1 VALFFFF
8 WISQNTN
15 SLHDLLSLRSFYY
28 FAGVSTM
35 SVPVAYATIIIV
47 WSTTPLGITWSNE
60 TLSPAAAVTTRMGI
74 AAIIGFALLKVFRIP
89 MSWST
94 KALRTYAYS
103 LMGIFGAML
112 CTYNAAQFIPS
123 GLISVLYAFAP
134 VLSNLFAYL
143 LLGKGDFSATRW
155 VSFIISFF
163 GLAVICL
170 DDWVLHQ
177 DGWIGVVLL
186 LVAVSLHSLSGVL
199 VQREAYHAHPLSLTV
214 GTLILSVPLFVT
226 SWWFMDGE
234 LPVLDWSSESPWA
247 VLYLAVFGSLLGFAS
262 YFYIVRQLGATAVA
276 MVTLVTPVI
285 ALVLGSILNDEAI
298 TLQIMTGTACVLF
311 GLVLYYRNAQV
322 LRMPRIR
329 QRAG

>member
-1 VALFFFF
+1 
-8 WISQNTN
+8 
-15 SLHDLLSLRSFYY
+15 
-28 FAGVSTM
+28 M

-47 WSTTPLGITWSNE
+47 WSTTPLGISWSNE
-60 TLSPAAAVTTRMGI
+60 TLSPVAAVTIRMSI
-74 AAIIGFALLKVFRIP
+74 AAVIGYALLKSFRIP
-89 MSWST
+89 VSWSA

-112 CTYNAAQFIPS
+112 CTYSAAQYIPS
-123 GLISVLYAFAP
+123 GLISVLYALSP

-143 LLGKGDFSATRW
+143 LIRKGDFSAARW
-155 VSFIISFF
+155 TSFVISFM

-177 DGWIGVVLL
+177 DGWVGVVLL
-186 LVAVSLHSLSGVL
+186 LIAVSLYSLGGVL

-214 GTLILSVPLFVT
+214 GAVILSVPLFIL
-226 SWWFMDGE
+226 SWWFLDGE

-276 MVTLVTPVI
+276 MVTLVTPVL
-285 ALVLGSILNDEAI
+285 ALILGSVLNDETI
-298 TLQIMTGTACVLF
+298 TPQIIGGTACVLF
-311 GLVLYYRNAQV
+311 GLVLYYRNDQM
-322 LRMPRIR
+322 LRIPSVFRKT
-329 QRAG
+329 G

>member
-1 VALFFFF
+1 
-8 WISQNTN
+8 
-15 SLHDLLSLRSFYY
+15 
-28 FAGVSTM
+28 M

-47 WSTTPLGITWSNE
+47 WSTTPLGIAWSNE
-60 TLSPAAAVTTRMGI
+60 TLSPTAAVTIRMSI
-74 AAIIGFALLKVFRIP
+74 AAVIGYALLKAFRIP
-89 MSWST
+89 VSWSA

-103 LMGIFGAML
+103 LMGIFIAML
-112 CTYNAAQFIPS
+112 CTYNAAQYIPS
-123 GLISVLYAFAP
+123 GLISVLYALSP

-143 LLGKGDFSATRW
+143 LLGRGDFSAARW
-155 VSFIISFF
+155 ASFVISFM

-186 LVAVSLHSLSGVL
+186 LIAVSFYSLSGVL

-214 GTLILSVPLFVT
+214 GTLILSVPLFIL
-226 SWWFMDGE
+226 SWWFLDGE

-276 MVTLVTPVI
+276 MVTLVTPVL
-285 ALVLGSILNDEAI
+285 ALILGSVLNDETI
-298 TLQIMTGTACVLF
+298 TPQIIGGTACVLF
-311 GLVLYYRNAQV
+311 GLVLYYRNDQM
-322 LRMPRIR
+322 LRIPSVF
-329 QRAG
+329 QKTG